1 MLNTHIFLLGI
12 LFQHRAFQ
20 ASSLRSPSCLASL
33 DIHKGEKELPL
44 PLRDDL
50 KETPIFRRAI
60 KTLVGYEMSADKP
73 ISYQMMAQWVRRIG
87 EILGLEY
94 PTIPYNLR
102 YNAANEFD
110 RSGLF
115 ALLSF
120 SCLHTYFE
128 VANVS
133 DSLRN
138 LALDH
143 ADSRPFQRNYLGR
156 EICADTWAV
165 VRGQKPQQ
173 ALIRQACSVG
183 HSMSKR
189 RPLDLTAEQSASVN
203 TDPLIIRL
211 AKGLRRHR
219 QGSKEYIE
227 ARRQL
232 RNEKQRLKRQL
243 KQKVRE
249 EWTAEQ
255 AVDDIERQLHGIGFA
270 THLGENRTSH
280 PQRPAQKRLVKALS
294 APLAKTVEDQ
304 YQRRNNAIDA
314 VTGYCSVEE
323 GITVPRRPTR
333 PFKSAMSSVSEPP
346 AERLQHAALMSVFV
360 RNDDERPRRCFI
372 CVGRA
377 LSLSPDDPNIT
388 TLTRE
393 FYTSGDLNK
402 HFRRTHLSNMR
413 KDDEIECPAC
423 SISLDHKHH
432 LLTHAQTVHG
442 IHLRHDQHFHNH
454 AVMF

>member
-1 MLNTHIFLLGI
+1 
-12 LFQHRAFQ
+12 
-20 ASSLRSPSCLASL
+20 
-33 DIHKGEKELPL
+33 
-44 PLRDDL
+44 
-50 KETPIFRRAI
+50 
-60 KTLVGYEMSADKP
+60 MSADTP

-115 ALLSF
+115 SLSSF
-120 SCLHTYFE
+120 SYLYTYFDL
-128 VANVS
+128 ANVS

-189 RPLDLTAEQSASVN
+189 RPFDLTVEQSASVN
-203 TDPLIIRL
+203 TDPLIVRL

-232 RNEKQRLKRQL
+232 RNEKGRLKRQL

-255 AVDDIERQLHGIGFA
+255 AVDDIERQLHGVGFA
-270 THLGENRTSH
+270 THPGENRISH
-280 PQRPAQKRLVKALS
+280 PQRPAQKQLVKALS
-294 APLAKTVEDQ
+294 APLGKTIEEQ
-304 YQRRNNAIDA
+304 YHRRNNAIVA
-314 VTGYCSVEE
+314 ITAYCAVEE
-323 GITVPRRPTR
+323 GITVPYHPTR
-333 PFKSAMSSVSEPP
+333 IPKSAVSSASEPP
-346 AERLQHAALMSVFV
+346 AESLQHAALMSVLV
-360 RNDDERPRRCFI
+360 QNDEERPRRCFI

-377 LSLSPDDPNIT
+377 LSLTADDPSIT

-402 HFRRTHLSNMR
+402 HFRRSHLRNMR
-413 KDDEIECPAC
+413 KENEMECPAC
-423 SISLDHKHH
+423 SVSLDHKQH

-442 IHLRHDQHFHNH
+442 IHLRPAHY
-454 AVMF
+454 VP